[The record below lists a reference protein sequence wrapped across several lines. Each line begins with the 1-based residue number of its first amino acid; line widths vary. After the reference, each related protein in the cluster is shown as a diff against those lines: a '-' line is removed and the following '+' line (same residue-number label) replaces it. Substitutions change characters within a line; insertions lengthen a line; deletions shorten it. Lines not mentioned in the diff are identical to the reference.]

1 MKKFAAQVVGMALLV
16 SFSSSTLAAD
26 CKFSSNRTANFT
38 GQVTKVVVKAGA
50 GYLNIRGDAA
60 GGVNAKGRACASSEN
75 LLGKVTL
82 ESRREADTVYLTV
95 VLNDGGLFTFNR
107 YSYLDLDI
115 TVPKGVQM
123 DVTDSSG
130 DVELSDVGTSVVVD
144 SEGDL
149 LLKNIVG
156 DLTVNDDASEL
167 RAINISG
174 NVQVEDGSGGIDIED
189 VRGDVKIVSDS
200 SGDIAVAKV
209 SGNVRVVEDSSGDIT
224 ILEVKLNV
232 TIDKD
237 GSGDINVSEVGGK
250 FSVGAD
256 SSGNILHQ
264 RVFGGTR
271 IPAKT

>member
-1 MKKFAAQVVGMALLV
+1 MKKFAAPVAGMVLLV
-16 SFSSSTLAAD
+16 SFSSSMLAAD
-26 CKFSSNRTANFT
+26 CKFSSNRSANFT
-38 GQVTKVVVKAGA
+38 GQVKKVVVNAGA

-75 LLGKVTL
+75 LLGKITL

-95 VLNDGGLFTFNR
+95 VLDNGNLFSFNR

-174 NVQVEDGSGGIDIED
+174 NVQVEDGSGDIS
-189 VRGDVKIVSDS
+189 VSD
-200 SGDIAVAKV
+200 
-209 SGNVRVVEDSSGDIT
+209 
-224 ILEVKLNV
+224 
-232 TIDKD
+232 
-237 GSGDINVSEVGGK
+237 VGGK

-271 IPAKT
+271 IPAKP